1 MGVFS
6 DIQAALDTTL
16 TAISGIPPIVY
27 DNVSYVPVQG
37 TAFVRATVLPA
48 ASTLFTLNEVRKNP
62 GIYQVGIFTPVGK
75 GLGAALVIAD
85 AIKAYFETHRRIVQ
99 GSNTIFVMQVSI
111 GKGEREDAWEHI
123 FVEINYECYAL

>member
-16 TAISGIPPIVY
+16 AAVSSIPPIVY
-27 DNVSYVPVQG
+27 SNVGYTPVQG
-37 TAFVRATVLPA
+37 TTFVRATVLPA

-62 GIYQVGIFTPVGK
+62 GIYQVSIFTPVGK
-75 GLGAALVIAD
+75 GLGAALTVAD
-85 AIKAYFETHRRIVQ
+85 SIKSYFESHRRIVQ